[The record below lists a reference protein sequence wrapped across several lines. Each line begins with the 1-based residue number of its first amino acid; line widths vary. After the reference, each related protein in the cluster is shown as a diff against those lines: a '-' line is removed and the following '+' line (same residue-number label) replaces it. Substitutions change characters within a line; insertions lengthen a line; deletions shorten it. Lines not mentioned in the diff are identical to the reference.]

1 MTLSKN
7 FELTSKTERDT
18 PEFECQKLQVYAGSM
33 VSTYR
38 YASDKLSSDYA
49 TPDKRHR
56 KSVDLLERTAIME
69 ASHIRPYTVIRKK
82 PMIISNMCMH
92 RIIVM
97 QR

>member
-69 ASHIRPYTVIRKK
+69 ASHIRPYTVIRK
-82 PMIISNMCMH
+82 NL
-92 RIIVM
+92 
-97 QR
+97 

>member
-1 MTLSKN
+1 MS
-7 FELTSKTERDT
+7 
-18 PEFECQKLQVYAGSM
+18 KLQVYAGSM

-49 TPDKRHR
+49 TPDK
-56 KSVDLLERTAIME
+56 KAPE
-69 ASHIRPYTVIRKK
+69 IRGFVGKNSYNGSIPYQTIYSDQEK